1 MVDLTPV
8 FAAVLALCGALI
20 VCFVVPLIKRKL
32 TDAQFE
38 ELHMWVGV
46 ACDAA
51 EQIFKGSKLGEK
63 KKEWA
68 MAFLAE
74 RGYTADLDA
83 LDALVEAYVQ
93 NHF

>member
-1 MVDLTPV
+1 MIDLTPV
-8 FAAVLALCGALI
+8 FSAVLALCAAL
-20 VCFVVPLIKRKL
+20 VACFVIPLIKRKL
-32 TDAQFE
+32 TDAQFD
-38 ELHMWVGV
+38 ELLLWVGV

-51 EQIFKGSKLGEK
+51 EQIFKGSKQGAA

-93 NHF
+93 NYF